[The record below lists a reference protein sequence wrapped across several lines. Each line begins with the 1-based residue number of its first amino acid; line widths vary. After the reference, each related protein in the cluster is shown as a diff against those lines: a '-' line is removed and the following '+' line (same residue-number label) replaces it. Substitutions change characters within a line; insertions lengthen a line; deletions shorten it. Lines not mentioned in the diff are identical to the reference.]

1 MDRDTKIGV
10 TTNERD
16 LGVQIDPDLKFN
28 QHVDTVT
35 SKANRMLGMIRRA
48 YKDGETIKRLY
59 TSLIR
64 PILEYGNAAW
74 VPSLKREQQQ
84 IENVQRRAT
93 KMVPE
98 LRNLEYADRLR
109 AIKLPSMYYRRAR

>member
-28 QHVDTVT
+28 QHVATVT
-35 SKANRMLGMIRRA
+35 SKSNKMLGIIRRA
-48 YKDGETIKRLY
+48 YIYKDTEIPSRNY
-59 TSLIR
+59 TLVSIIR
-64 PILEYGNAAW
+64 PILDYGNAAW

-84 IENVQRRAT
+84 IENGQGRAT
-93 KMVPE
+93 TMVQNFE
-98 LRNLEYADRLR
+98 T
-109 AIKLPSMYYRRAR
+109 